1 MSNSSGFLRDASRRQ
16 ERARDPRGRLAE
28 RREKGLWSFLTW
40 SFFLSQ
46 VATMQQASAAQ
57 AQAGG
62 TGDEAGPTSDPAAGQ
77 AAKNALLPV
86 EAAMLAG
93 MQEAAP
99 QATTQGSAQQATAPT
114 EFLAGAP
121 GEAVGVTAQDQTEE
135 FFRRAADQ
143 CHAQCRDGPKIAVGD
158 GPRPGR
164 RCSRCE
170 CRSVA
175 IDGRPLGRGP
185 FTRHGPRRCRA
196 PDRYGSRQ
204 CR

>member
-135 FFRRAADQ
+135 FSGARQTSATPNAETAPKSLLAMAPDLDGGAPGANAA
-143 CHAQCRDGPKIAVGD
+143 ASPSTDGPSGEGHLPA
-158 GPRPGR
+158 
-164 RCSRCE
+164 
-170 CRSVA
+170 
-175 IDGRPLGRGP
+175 
-185 FTRHGPRRCRA
+185 RA
-196 PDRYGSRQ
+196 PQMSGP
-204 CR
+204 